1 MLDLAFALK
10 VFAAMFAIM
19 NPIANVPVFLSLTAG
34 SSDTAK
40 RRIAGVAMI
49 GVTIGCVVSLVA
61 GAAILHLFGITIN
74 DFRLAG
80 GLLVLLIALDM
91 LHGSASAQHQPGDH
105 EMQGGPQE
113 QDVAVYPLTVPL
125 LVGPG
130 TIATLI
136 VFGQTA
142 VAQRRIP
149 SLVAGLV
156 LFLALLGASM
166 FAAPAIGH
174 RLSPRAIA
182 ITKRLMGMIL
192 AAIAVE
198 MMLASLQVFLRAVI
212 GA

>member
-19 NPIANVPVFLSLTAG
+19 NPIANVPVFLSLPAG
-34 SSDTAK
+34 SSDAAK

-80 GLLVLLIALDM
+80 
-91 LHGSASAQHQPGDH
+91 
-105 EMQGGPQE
+105 
-113 QDVAVYPLTVPL
+113 
-125 LVGPG
+125 
-130 TIATLI
+130 
-136 VFGQTA
+136 
-142 VAQRRIP
+142 
-149 SLVAGLV
+149 LV
-156 LFLALLGASM
+156 LFLLLLGASM

-198 MMLASLQVFLRAVI
+198 MMLASLQVFLKGVI
-212 GA
+212 GS